1 MGEDEF
7 FPFWWRRRRSFED
20 FFKEIEKWFEES
32 IRELERDLELF
43 PKDLVREKKIGSRT
57 VREFGPFV
65 YGYSVT
71 IGPDGKPIIREFG
84 NVRPKGGIRP
94 IEVSEE
100 REPLV
105 DVIEEQD
112 KISVIAEVPGVS
124 REEINIEVV
133 DNRQLKIFTTGKRK
147 YYKEIQLPSA
157 VDPDSAKASY
167 SNGVLEVT
175 LKKKEVTKEGKKIKV
190 E

>member
-7 FPFWWRRRRSFED
+7 FPFWWRRRRYFED
-20 FFKEIEKWFEES
+20 FFKEIEKWFEEA
-32 IRELERDLELF
+32 IKELERDFEIF

-71 IGPDGKPIIREFG
+71 IGPDGKPVIREFG
-84 NVRPKGGIRP
+84 NVRPRGGIKP
-94 IEVSEE
+94 LEISEE

-112 KISVIAEVPGVS
+112 KINVIAEVPGVS
-124 REEINIEVV
+124 REEINIEVL
-133 DNRQLKIFTTGKRK
+133 DENKLKISTTGKKK
-147 YYKEIQLPSA
+147 YYKEVVLPSA
-157 VDPDSAKASY
+157 VDPDSAKATY
-167 SNGVLEVT
+167 SNGVLEVV
-175 LKKKEVTKEGKKIKV
+175 LKKKETVKEGKKIKI